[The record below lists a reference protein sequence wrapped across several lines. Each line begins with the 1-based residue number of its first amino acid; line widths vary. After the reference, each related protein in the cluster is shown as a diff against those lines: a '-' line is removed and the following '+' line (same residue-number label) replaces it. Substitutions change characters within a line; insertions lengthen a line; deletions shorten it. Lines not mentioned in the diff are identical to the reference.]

1 MSESLTADN
10 KTKIAAKKSGKN
22 NGFNVFLNMCK
33 EEYGVQY
40 PEQNLN
46 EEEFQKK
53 CTNRWKNM
61 TKKEKR
67 QFDNL

>member
-1 MSESLTADN
+1 MSESFSADN

-53 CTNRWKNM
+53 CTAH
-61 TKKEKR
+61 
-67 QFDNL
+67 